1 MTVFKNFFGGAFFG
15 GGFFGGGTVQG
26 GGGYHPSQGLGYTG
40 YETRTRTKKEIKEE
54 RERLGILPRKVERI
68 IQDVALRQAQKLEL
82 DKQKQFEELSR
93 DLRLNKIEWEGKFLE
108 ALNQEREKLIDRE
121 IASRLR
127 VRLRDQ
133 EDMLFL
139 LAMAAAAS

>member
-26 GGGYHPSQGLGYTG
+26 GGGKHPSQGLGYTG
-40 YETRTRTKKEIKEE
+40 YETKTRTRKEIQEE

-93 DLRLNKIEWEGKFLE
+93 ELRVQKIEWEGRFLE
-108 ALNQEREKLIDRE
+108 VLNAEREKLIDRE
-121 IASRLR
+121 IAQRLR
-127 VRLRDQ
+127 FRVQ
-133 EDMLFL
+133 EENDL
-139 LAMAAAAS
+139 MALMVLAASLL

>member
-1 MTVFKNFFGGAFFG
+1 MAVFKNFFGGAFFG

-26 GGGYHPSQGLGYTG
+26 GGGKHPSQGLGYTG

-68 IQDVALRQAQKLEL
+68 IQDVAVRQAERLEL

-93 DLRLNKIEWEGKFLE
+93 ELRVQKIEWEGRFLE
-108 ALNQEREKLIDRE
+108 VLNAEREKLIDRE
-121 IASRLR
+121 IESRLR
-127 VRLRDQ
+127 FRVQ
-133 EDMLFL
+133 EENDLMTLIVL
-139 LAMAAAAS
+139 AASL

>member
-40 YETRTRTKKEIKEE
+40 YETRTRTRKEIQEE

-68 IQDVALRQAQKLEL
+68 IQDVALRQAEKLEL

-93 DLRLNKIEWEGKFLE
+93 ELRVQKIEWEGRFLE
-108 ALNQEREKLIDRE
+108 VLNAEREKLIDRE

-127 VRLRDQ
+127 FRLQ
-133 EDMLFL
+133 EENDLMTLIVL
-139 LAMAAAAS
+139 AASL

>member
-26 GGGYHPSQGLGYTG
+26 GGGKHPSQGLGYTG
-40 YETRTRTKKEIKEE
+40 YETRTRTRKEIQEE

-93 DLRLNKIEWEGKFLE
+93 ELRVQKIEWEGRFLE
-108 ALNQEREKLIDRE
+108 VLNAEREKLIDRE

>member
-1 MTVFKNFFGGAFFG
+1 MAGYTNFFDGPFFDG
-15 GGFFGGGTVQG
+15 PFFDSQTLVTG

-40 YETRTRTKKEIKEE
+40 YETRTRTKKEIQEE

-93 DLRLNKIEWEGKFLE
+93 ELRVQKIEWEGRFLE
-108 ALNQEREKLIDRE
+108 VLNAEREKLIDRE
-121 IASRLR
+121 IAQRLR
-127 VRLRDQ
+127 FRVQ
-133 EDMLFL
+133 EENDLMTLIVL
-139 LAMAAAAS
+139 AASL

>member
-1 MTVFKNFFGGAFFG
+1 MAVFKNFFGGAFFG

-26 GGGYHPSQGLGYTG
+26 GGGKHPSQGLGYTG
-40 YETRTRTKKEIKEE
+40 YETRTRTKKEIQEE

-93 DLRLNKIEWEGKFLE
+93 ELRARKIEWEGRFLE
-108 ALNQEREKLIDRE
+108 VLNAEREKLIDRE
-121 IASRLR
+121 IAQRLR
-127 VRLRDQ
+127 FRVQ
-133 EDMLFL
+133 EENDLMTLIVL
-139 LAMAAAAS
+139 AASL

>member
-26 GGGYHPSQGLGYTG
+26 GGGKHPSQGLGYTG

-93 DLRLNKIEWEGKFLE
+93 ELRVQKIEWEGRFLE
-108 ALNQEREKLIDRE
+108 VLNAEREKLIDRE

-127 VRLRDQ
+127 FRLQ
-133 EDMLFL
+133 EENDLMTLIVL
-139 LAMAAAAS
+139 AASL

>member
-40 YETRTRTKKEIKEE
+40 YETRTRTRKEIQEE

-93 DLRLNKIEWEGKFLE
+93 ELRVQKIEWEGRFLE
-108 ALNQEREKLIDRE
+108 VLNAEREKLIDRE

-127 VRLRDQ
+127 FRLQ
-133 EDMLFL
+133 EENDLMTLIVL
-139 LAMAAAAS
+139 AASL